1 MACFFIVVI
10 LWVFSVCLHEFG
22 HAFVALKGGDYT
34 VREKGYLT
42 LNPLRYTH
50 PVYSIAMPLLF
61 LALGGIGLPGG
72 AVYIERQLLRSRGW
86 DTLVSLGGPAM
97 DVIMVILISL
107 LFKIGVIPA
116 NPATLATI
124 SMAFVLQLQI
134 CSVLLNLLPVPPL
147 DGFQAL
153 APWIPEETRARM
165 YAASNMTLFGL
176 FLVMFYSEPANHA
189 FWGAI
194 HSISEWLGVPAAWG
208 GYGYHAFKFWA
219 H

>member
-22 HAFVALKGGDYT
+22 HAWVALKGGDYT

-50 PVYSIAMPLLF
+50 PVYSIAMPLVF

-72 AVYIERQLLRSRGW
+72 AVYIERQLLRSREW
-86 DTLVSLGGPAM
+86 ETLMSLGGVAM
-97 DVIMVILISL
+97 NILLIGLIAL
-107 LFKIGVIPA
+107 LFKIGIIPHD
-116 NPATLATI
+116 PTLVGTVA
-124 SMAFVLQLQI
+124 MAFVLKLQI
-134 CSVLLNLLPVPPL
+134 SAVLFNLLPLPPL

-153 APWIPEETRARM
+153 APWLPAEMRERM
-165 YAASNMTLFGL
+165 YAMSNVALVGL
-176 FLVMFYSEPANHA
+176 FLVLSYSAPMNHA
-189 FWGAI
+189 FWGVI
-194 HSISEWLGVPAAWG
+194 NSISEWLGVPAAWG
-208 GYGYHAFKFWA
+208 SFGYRAFRFWE

>member
-50 PVYSIAMPLLF
+50 PVYSIAMPLVF

-72 AVYIERQLLRSRGW
+72 AVYIERQLLRSREW
-86 DTLVSLGGPAM
+86 ETLMSLGGVAM
-97 DVIMVILISL
+97 NIILIVLIAL
-107 LFKIGVIPA
+107 LFKIGVIPDD
-116 NPATLATI
+116 PTLVGTVA
-124 SMAFVLQLQI
+124 MAFVLKLQI
-134 CSVLLNLLPVPPL
+134 SAVLFNLVPLPPL

-153 APWIPEETRARM
+153 APWLPAEMRERM
-165 YAASNMTLFGL
+165 YAMSNVALVGL
-176 FLVMFYSEPANHA
+176 FLVLSYSEPMNHA

-194 HSISEWLGVPAAWG
+194 DSISEWLGVPAAWG
-208 GYGYHAFKFWA
+208 WRGYRAFRFWT